1 MKRERIRVG
10 DFLQDNPDF
19 TFDIEEYLISTRYV
33 PFLQSQMKLY
43 LSALEQE
50 GVPRATQASMLK
62 RIKAGV
68 CQNVPAYRDYRN
80 FEDYSS
86 LPFITKNDLRA
97 SPVDFLSA
105 DYERENLWQKNTSG
119 TTGPPIPIWYSHEFY
134 FQLLLLSLRK
144 VAARY
149 GINALGKTHVFCL
162 SISDI
167 PSASNSVIVDPADEV
182 GFILQV
188 VVDTTRPETFA
199 RVFELLRAT
208 RPECISTKPSLYELL
223 VEYGETF
230 GGTGEAAPLFL
241 VSGGH
246 LLGEDLRRQLTGMF
260 RAPVINTYGM
270 TEFNVIAS
278 ECRSGQLHLDDLALL
293 AEVYEDGRDMSE
305 SSQEG
310 ELVLSSLENLA
321 MPLLRYRTGDQ
332 ARVTHEPCACGG
344 SGPLL
349 VDFFGRRITC
359 FIMSTG
365 EKISPTYFNDLFLH
379 FPSLNEFQ
387 IVQKDYEVFEVFVEF
402 KAVEDK
408 RAETLREIEAHVRQS
423 LPVAVKV
430 TAAEKDFRTLPK
442 FERYLTLV
450 KDAQGT

>member
-1 MKRERIRVG
+1 MKRKRIRVG
-10 DFLQDNPDF
+10 DFLQAHSDF
-19 TFDIEEYLISTRYV
+19 TFDIEEYLVSTTYV
-33 PFLQSQMKLY
+33 PLLQSQMKLY
-43 LSALEQE
+43 LSGLGQKS
-50 GVPRATQASMLK
+50 VPRATHVSMLE
-62 RIKAGV
+62 RIKAGA
-68 CQNVPAYRDYRN
+68 CQNVPAYHDYQSFDN
-80 FEDYSS
+80 YSS

-97 SPVDFLSA
+97 SPDAFLSSGYA
-105 DYERENLWQKNTSG
+105 RERLWRKNTSG
-119 TTGPPIPIWYSHEFY
+119 TTGPPIPIWYSPEFY

-149 GINALGKTHVFCL
+149 GITALGNTPVFCL

-167 PSASNSVIVDPADEV
+167 PAASNSVIVDPADEV

-188 VVDTTRPETFA
+188 VVDTARPETFA
-199 RVFELLRAT
+199 RVFDLLRAVQ
-208 RPECISTKPSLYELL
+208 PECLSTKPSLFELL
-223 VEYGETF
+223 VEYGETY

-246 LLGEDLRRQLTGMF
+246 LLGENLRRQLTGVF
-260 RAPVINTYGM
+260 RSPVINTYGM

-293 AEVYEDGRDMSE
+293 AEVYEDGDHASG
-305 SSQEG
+305 SLPGG
-310 ELVLSSLENLA
+310 ELVLSSVENSA

-332 ARVTHEPCACGG
+332 GRITHETCACGG
-344 SGPLL
+344 NGPLL

-365 EKISPTYFNDLFLH
+365 EKLSPTYFNDLFLH
-379 FPSLNEFQ
+379 FPALNEFQ
-387 IVQKDYEVFEVFVEF
+387 IVQKDYDVFEVFVEF
-402 KAVEDK
+402 KADEDN
-408 RAETLREIEAHVRQS
+408 RAETLRAIEAHVRQS

-430 TAAEKDFRTLPK
+430 TAAEKDFRPLPK

-450 KDAQGT
+450 RDAQRT